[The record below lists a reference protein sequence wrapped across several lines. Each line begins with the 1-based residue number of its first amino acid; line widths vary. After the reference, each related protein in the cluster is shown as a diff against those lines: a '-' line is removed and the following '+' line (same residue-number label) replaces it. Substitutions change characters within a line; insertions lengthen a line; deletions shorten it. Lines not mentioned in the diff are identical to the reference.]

1 MSVVR
6 ARQLW
11 VGRGFGEEIPGAIL
25 VASSQV
31 IGMGAAFGV
40 TVLLARWLTP
50 ASYGVYALVVA
61 LLLWIGNFSEIGV
74 FSAASRLLAH
84 ADDVATRRDLV
95 GTCLFVAIALFVLF
109 GVLVAAIAPFAESV
123 FDVRASRPL
132 LFAAPVAG
140 GLALEIAVQYLC
152 QGTKRSSLLATRNLI
167 ARPVTLALVVAA
179 HLLDSLTVTFACW
192 AFALGSTVAACIVFA
207 RLRPTLGRRWEGW
220 AAIRA
225 EMKRANDGAMYV
237 GRVVG
242 SSLFNIDRMLIAYFL
257 TSTAVGYY
265 ALAFSLV
272 APITLGVQ
280 SIAIA
285 GYAGLARSREI
296 PRSLLR
302 LSAGWLLVSSL
313 VGYVL
318 ITLFID
324 RFLPAYR
331 PALGILVPAVL
342 TAVAL
347 GIVALFNQFF
357 TAHGHGRTLRRISIV
372 FAIANLSLYLALI
385 PLAGIKGAAYAS
397 LATVM
402 VPLIGNLIAYRR
414 YAGRQGAPVL
424 PTRVS
429 VASPPAR
436 LDTRR

>member
-6 ARQLW
+6 ARRFSIA
-11 VGRGFGEEIPGAIL
+11 RGFGAEISGAAS
-25 VASSQV
+25 VASSQL
-31 IGMGAAFGV
+31 ISMGAAFGV
-40 TVLLARWLTP
+40 TVLLARWLAP
-50 ASYGVYALVVA
+50 ATYGVYALVVA

-84 ADDVATRRDLV
+84 SDDVAARRALV
-95 GTCLFVAIALFVLF
+95 GTCLVVAIALFVLF
-109 GVLVAAIAPFAESV
+109 GALVAALAPFADSV
-123 FDVRASRPL
+123 FDVEASRAL

-152 QGTKRSSLLATRNLI
+152 QGARRSTLLASRNMI
-167 ARPVTLALVVAA
+167 ARPLTLVLVVSA
-179 HLLDSLTVTFACW
+179 HLLGVLTVTFACW
-192 AFALGSTVAACIVFA
+192 AFALGSTVGACVVFA
-207 RLRPTLGRRWEGW
+207 RLRPTLGRWREGW
-220 AAIRA
+220 AAIRV
-225 EMKRANDGAMYV
+225 EMRRASDGAMYV

-257 TSTAVGYY
+257 TSAAVGYY

-285 GYAGLARSREI
+285 GYAKLARSRDI
-296 PRSLLR
+296 PRNLLY
-302 LSAGWLLVSSL
+302 LSVGWLLVSGPL
-313 VGYVL
+313 GYVL

-331 PALGILVPAVL
+331 PALSILVPAVL
-342 TAVAL
+342 TAVVL

-357 TAHGHGRTLRRISIV
+357 TAHGHGRTLRRISFV
-372 FAIANLSLYLALI
+372 FAIANLSLYFVLI
-385 PLAGIKGAAYAS
+385 PLAGIEGAAYAS

-402 VPLIGNLIAYRR
+402 VPLAGNLIAYRR
-414 YAGRQGAPVL
+414 YTGRDAPPVL

-429 VASPPAR
+429 VRTPPGH
-436 LDTRR
+436 LDISS